1 MISLEIAAFSVEAAI
16 QAIKAGANRI
26 ELCENP
32 QEGGTTPSY
41 GALVLSSKI
50 KEAPIFPII
59 RPRGGDF
66 LYSDTEYEIMKNDVI
81 MAKELG
87 FPGIVI
93 GLLHSDGNIDI
104 ERTSQLVALAENMQV
119 TFHRAFDRCL
129 DPIKGLEDII
139 QTGCKR
145 ILTSGQVPNVQNAL
159 PLVKQLVKL
168 ANNRIVIMP
177 GSGVRANNIKNIV
190 ESTGVMEVHSSAR
203 KMFPTNMQ
211 FQKESM
217 QEKMQYTGV
226 DLEEIKEMLSQL
238 TS

>member
-16 QAIKAGANRI
+16 QAIEAGANRI

-32 QEGGTTPSY
+32 YEGGTTPSY

-87 FPGIVI
+87 FPGVVV
-93 GLLHSDGNIDI
+93 GLLLADGNIDI
-104 ERTSQLVALAENMQV
+104 KRTSKLVSLAGNMQV

-129 DPIKGLEDII
+129 DPQKGLEDII
-139 QTGCKR
+139 QSGCKR
-145 ILTSGQVPNVQNAL
+145 VLTSGQVPNVQDAL
-159 PLVKQLVKL
+159 PLINNLVKL
-168 ANNRIVIMP
+168 ANKRIIIMP

-190 ESTGVMEVHSSAR
+190 ETTGVAEVHSSAR
-203 KMFPTNMQ
+203 KRYASNMQ

-217 QEKMQYTGV
+217 EENMQYTGV
-226 DLEEIKEMLSQL
+226 DVQEIRDMLSQL

>member
-87 FPGIVI
+87 FPGVVI
-93 GLLHSDGNIDI
+93 GLLLADGNIDV

-168 ANNRIVIMP
+168 ANNRIVILP

>member
-87 FPGIVI
+87 FPGVVI
-93 GLLHSDGNIDI
+93 GLLLADGNIDV

>member
-1 MISLEIAAFSVEAAI
+1 MMVLEIATFSVEAAI
-16 QAIKAGANRI
+16 QAIQAGAHRI

-41 GALVLSSKI
+41 GALVLSAKI
-50 KEAPIFPII
+50 KNAPIFPII

-66 LYSDTEYEIMKNDVI
+66 LYSPTEFEIMKNDVV

-93 GLLHSDGNIDI
+93 GLLLADGNIDVQ
-104 ERTSQLVALAENMQV
+104 RTSELVTLAGNMHV

-129 DPIKGLEDII
+129 DPIKGLEDVI

-159 PLVKQLVKL
+159 PLVQQLVQL
-168 ANNRIVIMP
+168 AKERIIIMP
-177 GSGVRANNIKNIV
+177 GSGVRANNINNIIRT
-190 ESTGVMEVHSSAR
+190 TGAKEIHSSAR
-203 KMFPTNMQ
+203 KMFDSNMQ
-211 FQKESM
+211 FQKNSM
-217 QEKMQYTGV
+217 QEHMQYTGV
-226 DLEEIKEMLSQL
+226 DVGEIKEMLSQL
-238 TS
+238 I

>member
-1 MISLEIAAFSVEAAI
+1 MVALEIATFSVKAAI
-16 QAIKAGANRI
+16 EAIEAGADRI

-32 QEGGTTPSY
+32 QDGGTTPSY
-41 GALVLSSKI
+41 GALVLSAKI
-50 KEAPIFPII
+50 KEVPIFPII

-66 LYSDTEYEIMKNDVI
+66 FYSDFEYEIMKNDVV

-93 GLLHSDGNIDI
+93 GLLHADGNIDR
-104 ERTSQLVALAENMQV
+104 ERTSELVSLAGNMQV

-159 PLVKQLVKL
+159 PSIKQLVKL
-168 ANNRIVIMP
+168 SNDRIIIMP

-190 ESTGVMEVHSSAR
+190 ESTGVIEVHSSAR

-211 FQKESM
+211 YQKESM
-217 QEKMQYTGV
+217 QENLQFTGV
-226 DLEEIKEMLSQL
+226 DLEEIKEMLRSL
-238 TS
+238 E

>member
-16 QAIKAGANRI
+16 QAIEAGANRI

-32 QEGGTTPSY
+32 YEGGTTPSY

-66 LYSDTEYEIMKNDVI
+66 LYSDSEYEIMKNDVI

-87 FPGIVI
+87 FPGVVV
-93 GLLHSDGNIDI
+93 GLLLADGNIDI
-104 ERTSQLVALAENMQV
+104 KRTSKLVSLAGNMQV

-129 DPIKGLEDII
+129 DPQKGLEDII
-139 QTGCKR
+139 QSGCKR
-145 ILTSGQVPNVQNAL
+145 VLTSGQVPNVQDAL
-159 PLVKQLVKL
+159 PLINNLVKL
-168 ANNRIVIMP
+168 ANKRIIIMP

-190 ESTGVMEVHSSAR
+190 ETTGVVEVHSSAR
-203 KMFPTNMQ
+203 KRYPSNMQ

-217 QEKMQYTGV
+217 EENMQYTGV
-226 DLEEIKEMLSQL
+226 DVQEIRDMLSQL